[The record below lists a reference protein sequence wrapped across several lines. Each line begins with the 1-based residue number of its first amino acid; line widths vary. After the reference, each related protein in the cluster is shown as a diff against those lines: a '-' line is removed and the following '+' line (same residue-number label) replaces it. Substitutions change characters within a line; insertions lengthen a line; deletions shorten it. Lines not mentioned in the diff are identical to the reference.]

1 MPPTLIDYVNA
12 PLPFLIG
19 IESKYLDQAEDNIND
34 GTYIIDLDHNKIT
47 SKHKTSVTLGSNG
60 RSSVRLRDDLPELPT
75 HYREKLQKDLT
86 NIVKKKIS
94 KKQRLTPE
102 EVEKV
107 RTSFFNFF
115 VGVFQ
120 EYEDF
125 LIPT

>member
-1 MPPTLIDYVNA
+1 
-12 PLPFLIG
+12 
-19 IESKYLDQAEDNIND
+19 
-34 GTYIIDLDHNKIT
+34 
-47 SKHKTSVTLGSNG
+47 
-60 RSSVRLRDDLPELPT
+60 LRDDLPELPT

>member
-1 MPPTLIDYVNA
+1 M
-12 PLPFLIG
+12 
-19 IESKYLDQAEDNIND
+19 
-34 GTYIIDLDHNKIT
+34 
-47 SKHKTSVTLGSNG
+47 TLGSNG